1 MIVRTS
7 ARGLD
12 HAVLARLG
20 LGLGHSA
27 TAAPPGSRSEAPP
40 IGSSRGAAGA
50 LGVRGRGRPRA
61 THDSFRP
68 AREAGGAGRARG
80 IPGPPLPTRSPLPR
94 LPQLLLLS
102 GHLENK
108 LALLLEQLGRF
119 GAVRSEVRAPLLKLV
134 AQTRE
139 LALRLVSANANG
151 LELAVPG
158 LCRLARETG
167 RRGLLF
173 RRRRRL
179 RELHLGSRGRRPQR
193 GVFGAQNL

>member
-12 HAVLARLG
+12 HAVLGRLG

-27 TAAPPGSRSEAPP
+27 TAAPPGSRSEAP
-40 IGSSRGAAGA
+40 ICAAGA

-61 THDSFRP
+61 THDSFKP
-68 AREAGGAGRARG
+68 AREPDGAGRARG
-80 IPGPPLPTRSPLPR
+80 IPGPPLPTRSPLTH

>member
-12 HAVLARLG
+12 HAVLGRLG

-27 TAAPPGSRSEAPP
+27 TAAPPGSRSEAP
-40 IGSSRGAAGA
+40 ICAAGA

-68 AREAGGAGRARG
+68 AREPDGAGRARG